1 MASWQKLDLFLLSFY
16 NGYPLVFE
24 DLCTNIWWRNFIQSY
39 IVFHITE
46 HVYFSPFQVVSWS
59 HMGWGQGP
67 IPLRPRAQS
76 RHHFWPPAP
85 THLPKPK
92 PPGRKKRPSGNFR
105 GLPAFSC
112 PHHPPAY
119 EGKIRTSNI
128 VRTKKSLVRTL
139 VQLLAASTLSCWMSP
154 LARIALPQTT
164 WPPRVP
170 PECPCWRRA

>member
-128 VRTKKSLVRTL
+128 VRTKKSSVQNKRRTKFKNAQDFSYL
-139 VQLLAASTLSCWMSP
+139 WNKFFSRLWTLHQNISFQSF
-154 LARIALPQTT
+154 
-164 WPPRVP
+164 VP
-170 PECPCWRRA
+170 T